1 MNIEN
6 ISYILHFINVII
18 FFVGFSKNQKAYKI
32 FTIYLAIIF
41 VGEMISKILIY
52 NKYENICM
60 SHYYFILQFIFLSLF
75 YLEILTL
82 TFQKK
87 IIKIGLVI
95 VPLILII
102 QYLTNHE
109 LIFIFNLFEVFV
121 CSFTIVIYATFHFY
135 NMLSEKRLFYY
146 VNSGIFIYLFGSSI
160 IFLSGNVLI
169 MRAGIVGQY
178 LININVYLYIFYL
191 IMFMIEWKKNY
202 SKIK

>member
-60 SHYYFILQFIFLSLF
+60 SHYYFILQFIFLSFF

-95 VPLILII
+95 VPLILLI
-102 QYLTNHE
+102 QYILQPN

-191 IMFMIEWKKNY
+191 IMFIIEWKKNY

>member
-6 ISYILHFINVII
+6 ISYILHFINIII

-60 SHYYFILQFIFLSLF
+60 SHYYFILQFIFLSFF